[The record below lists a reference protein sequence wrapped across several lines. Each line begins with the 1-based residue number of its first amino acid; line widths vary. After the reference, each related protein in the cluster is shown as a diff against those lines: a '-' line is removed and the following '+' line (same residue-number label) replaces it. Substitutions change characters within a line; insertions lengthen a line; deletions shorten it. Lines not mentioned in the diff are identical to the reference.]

1 MPNVTRQ
8 ITLTEQGS
16 NSGPFYDAYY
26 SLDGASYTICTD
38 GNGIVLN
45 GVGSTVNVTLPDTSQ
60 YLKLVN
66 LSVGCNE
73 NDVIEFLGQTTTT
86 STTSTTSTT
95 TSTSSTTTTIA
106 PTTSTTS
113 TSTTSTTT
121 TLAPKFWNAIYCS
134 DGSAVGVALKMA
146 GTATTG
152 SVVEAGTGVGTCASL
167 STVYV
172 GTPIVFFDKTAST
185 IYANCAACGI
195 TTTTTST
202 TTPAP
207 VWYNLYNCSNGNTET
222 SAQYPDGTFSINQRV
237 AYSGA
242 LFFYVISKVYSN
254 PGGIQWSIASAGA
267 GLTGCPAT
275 TTTSTTTTLAPI
287 TLTVAGSCVGG
298 YGTGEILANNFAGS
312 TGTYEFIAI
321 GTSEANAIAAVDD
334 PGQRVFLNGSLS
346 HTFQNLIN
354 SNYWVALKDST
365 DRKGISAMTAIS
377 CGTTTSTTSTSTTT
391 STTTLQPGYYR
402 ALNCADL
409 VTHIFSTLSPS
420 PLFNSGDRITAN
432 GGQNY
437 VVDGFQTN
445 NPGGTLYTF
454 TATGLFGCPATT
466 TTSTTAAPALTVT
479 NGAVTCSGNTGGW
492 RSSFTGG
499 SGTYTNVAYGTS
511 QANAQDWLDGSG
523 SGPGAMVTL
532 GGGATFH
539 DWSGIANGTWY
550 VAVKDSTPAD
560 SVQNTP
566 VTVNCTTTSTT
577 TIPPTTTT
585 TSTTRPQVWYT
596 LYNCSTGETQTS
608 TNYLEDTFSINQR
621 VQYGTGGSILS
632 FYVLS
637 QVYSNP
643 GGIQWSV
650 ASAGGGLT
658 LCPATTTTS
667 TTTTLSPVNFT
678 FTTSCSGGL
687 GVITITSITG
697 GTGTGYQF
705 SIDYGANWYNYPANT
720 QISGLGNGSYTII
733 VRDSV
738 GAGTNQ
744 PTSINCATTTSTT
757 TTEAP
762 CQCYQATNTTGGQL
776 TITYTACGDE
786 SSSTV
791 PLNGYATLNFCVQP
805 GTLIFRDAGISN
817 PTLCGVTCVYDGVDC
832 SSCGGGPTTTTTT
845 AGPVLY
851 QFWYADVYPCNDCG
865 GSTETIL
872 VAFDVN
878 QTVIP
883 NRFYIAQGGPD
894 GNSYRIT
901 SEADAGIA
909 YLLSTVWGSFTTCT
923 LACGA

>member
-1 MPNVTRQ
+1 MPNVLRQ
-8 ITLTEQGS
+8 ITLTQQGS

-26 SLDGASYTICTD
+26 STDGISYTICTD

-45 GVGSTVNVTLPDTSQ
+45 GVGATVTVTLPDTSQ

-66 LSVGCNE
+66 LSDGCNE
-73 NDVIEFLGQTTTT
+73 NDVIEPLALTT
-86 STTSTTSTT
+86 
-95 TSTSSTTTTIA
+95 
-106 PTTSTTS
+106 TTSTTS
-113 TSTTSTTT
+113 TSTTSTTSTSTSTTSTSTSTTTT
-121 TLAPKFWNAIYCS
+121 TLAPKFWNAVYCN
-134 DGSAVGVALKMA
+134 GGAAFPIALKMA

-152 SVVEAGTGVGTCASL
+152 SVVEGGTGVDTCASL
-167 STVYV
+167 STVYP
-172 GTPIVFFDKTAST
+172 GTPAIFFDKTAAT

-298 YGTGEILANNFAGS
+298 YGTGQILANNFAGS

-365 DRKGISAMTAIS
+365 GRKGISAVTAIS
-377 CGTTTSTTSTSTTT
+377 CGTTTSTTSTST

-402 ALNCADL
+402 ALNCLDG
-409 VTHIFSTLSPS
+409 VTQIYSTLSPS
-420 PLFNSGDRITAN
+420 PLFNSGDLITAN

-437 VVDGFQTN
+437 VVNGFQTN

-454 TATGLFGCPATT
+454 TFVSATGCPPNT
-466 TTSTTAAPALTVT
+466 TTSTTTTLPPLVVT
-479 NGAVTCSGNTGGW
+479 NGAVTCTGILGAW

-499 SGTYTNVAYGTS
+499 TGTFSYVAKGTS
-511 QANAQDWLDGSG
+511 QANAAIAITDAGQRIALS
-523 SGPGAMVTL
+523 P
-532 GGGATFH
+532 GATFY
-539 DWSGIANGTWY
+539 DWSSIANGTY
-550 VAVKDSTPAD
+550 YTAVMDSNGVY

-577 TIPPTTTT
+577 STSTTTIPPTTTT
-585 TSTTRPQVWYT
+585 TSTTQPQVWYT
-596 LYNCSTGETQTS
+596 LYNCATGETQTS
-608 TNYLEDTFSINQR
+608 TNYLENTFSINQR

-678 FTTSCSGGL
+678 FTTS
-687 GVITITSITG
+687 
-697 GTGTGYQF
+697 
-705 SIDYGANWYNYPANT
+705 
-720 QISGLGNGSYTII
+720 
-733 VRDSV
+733 
-738 GAGTNQ
+738 
-744 PTSINCATTTSTT
+744 
-757 TTEAP
+757 
-762 CQCYQATNTTGGQL
+762 
-776 TITYTACGDE
+776 
-786 SSSTV
+786 
-791 PLNGYATLNFCVQP
+791 
-805 GTLIFRDAGISN
+805 
-817 PTLCGVTCVYDGVDC
+817 
-832 SSCGGGPTTTTTT
+832 
-845 AGPVLY
+845 
-851 QFWYADVYPCNDCG
+851 
-865 GSTETIL
+865 
-872 VAFDVN
+872 
-878 QTVIP
+878 
-883 NRFYIAQGGPD
+883 
-894 GNSYRIT
+894 
-901 SEADAGIA
+901 
-909 YLLSTVWGSFTTCT
+909 
-923 LACGA
+923 